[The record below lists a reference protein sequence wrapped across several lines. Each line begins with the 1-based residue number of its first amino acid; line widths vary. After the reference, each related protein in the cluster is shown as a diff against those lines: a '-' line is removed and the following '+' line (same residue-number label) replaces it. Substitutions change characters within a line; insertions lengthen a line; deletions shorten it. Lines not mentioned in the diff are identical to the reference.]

1 MTDRTA
7 SSTGNTGSP
16 VLPATPAQ
24 HAPVAPPAPPKAAD
38 IERVQRL
45 ARVSLLAACALVLSY
60 IETMIP
66 LPVAIPGIKLGLANI
81 AVVVALFTLDIKSA
95 AAVCAI
101 KVLASGFLFG
111 SPMMLAYSLGGS
123 ALAFVGMTALSLVPG
138 VGLVPVSMLAAVLH
152 NAGQLGVAALALG
165 TPSVF
170 VNMGVLGIAA
180 CVTGGITGAV
190 AEGALA
196 SLEGEHEEARPQVPC
211 AELAASIAPGER
223 VAFVG
228 PNGSGKSTC
237 ALQLAG
243 LLGHEGAEV
252 AHHRAGVIFQDPDN
266 QIVAPIVR
274 DDAAFGLEN
283 RGVCRADM
291 IEAVD
296 GALRNL
302 DIADLRER
310 TVTTLSGGQKQRV
323 AAAGVGV
330 LAPEL
335 VIFDETTSML
345 DDAARTSIDNQIRA
359 LCTVG
364 VTVIQITQITDE
376 AARADRIVVFEDGR
390 IAAVDTPAQIKTHS
404 DLLTRCGLEELCR

>member
-291 IEAVD
+291 IMAVD

-364 VTVIQITQITDE
+364 VTVIQITQILDE